1 MRLIPVPNFA
11 SPHFLRLRDLRDLD
25 FARGKLS
32 YRGRRRRRLCKI
44 LTFPLHNHTQTFGG
58 KSVWNF
64 HFNQEL
70 ISLSLCDFP
79 GGSDGK
85 MSVYNAGDPGLISG

>member
-1 MRLIPVPNFA
+1 MAGQLQRAGQGCVRRTPVPSIA

-44 LTFPLHNHTQTFGG
+44 LTFLFDTIFKN
-58 KSVWNF
+58 
-64 HFNQEL
+64 
-70 ISLSLCDFP
+70 I
-79 GGSDGK
+79 
-85 MSVYNAGDPGLISG
+85 